1 MAAAAAEIDENGI
14 RAIRDIATV
23 EHEALDNQVSVDS
36 GVGIGCHGF
45 QRSRLGERGRV
56 SGCDTVI
63 ATASANTVTTAS
75 STETETETTT
85 ATATATAIATATPTS
100 AAVPGL
106 EYGSVSSSSIIARNR
121 TNGFH
126 GQEQHLSFACSS
138 SSALKSRPTRTSP
151 SPETNITSTSKSCIQ
166 SGLCS
171 LRRCSQGHRCKYP
184 LAASNHQVARS
195 NASTNINNSNITHSS
210 TPGRETT
217 PASSSSLSSS
227 PSQQVRVAAGSGDG
241 QDVIHGGMGSSSPCN
256 PGVPK
261 PTSVRLSTHGT
272 DDTVSSTVSSNIAP
286 CAPTLDVTKARRA
299 PSPAPSLSSSGTI
312 NRASKTTDTIS
323 QGLAYTAIRDPSLG
337 DNLQSQ
343 GLNSLE
349 TAPASSSSPAASR
362 GNLLPTSIIITITL
376 AIVAGLAVLAVALF
390 CLYLRRKRRRSGPLG
405 SAGHWDDDT
414 KSKKAHKAPLAV
426 SARPPLS
433 PLSPLS
439 PVSPLSPSF
448 SPSPAPSPSPAAR
461 PPARPPAPPSEASP
475 SFGRSAS
482 AGMSMSM
489 SKSPNASPHNGTLSP
504 PPRLKERKFHN
515 STKSDS
521 SIQLVKR
528 YTHTRWGKPSSLP
541 ILSPSSSTTQ
551 PVEAQPASYQP
562 VAGAADDRFRNARGH
577 MPARHAGSSHLG
589 PNHLPK
595 RPSPITIVPP
605 PRHLRSGAT
614 TPSAFSIHAPTHD
627 RNGSLTSIPRTPR
640 QVDIPV
646 QVMGLESPGPPPDR
660 ALPSP
665 PLQPWQVNPLSPP
678 AQTQMDSLRP
688 EEIGLAIG
696 SPSHPDANTGE
707 KRPPWV

>member
-1 MAAAAAEIDENGI
+1 MVFRGRGWENG
-14 RAIRDIATV
+14 AESVAATLSLQP
-23 EHEALDNQVSVDS
+23 HLRPQL
-36 GVGIGCHGF
+36 
-45 QRSRLGERGRV
+45 QPRLRLRLRLKPRLRQRPRQRPRSRQRHLLRPL
-56 SGCDTVI
+56 SQD
-63 ATASANTVTTAS
+63 S
-75 STETETETTT
+75 STETF
-85 ATATATAIATATPTS
+85 P
-100 AAVPGL
+100 AAVPSPGIVITVFMAK
-106 EYGSVSSSSIIARNR
+106 SNI
-121 TNGFH
+121 
-126 GQEQHLSFACSS
+126 
-138 SSALKSRPTRTSP
+138 SALHAPHHQLSNQDQRALAHHQRRTSRQQA
-151 SPETNITSTSKSCIQ
+151 S
-166 SGLCS
+166 
-171 LRRCSQGHRCKYP
+171 R
-184 LAASNHQVARS
+184 ASNLAYIACVAAARGTV
-195 NASTNINNSNITHSS
+195 ASIHWWQATTRQP
-210 TPGRETT
+210 PGRETA
-217 PASSSSLSSS
+217 PASSSSLFSS

-241 QDVIHGGMGSSSPCN
+241 QDVIHGGMESTSPCN

-261 PTSVRLSTHGT
+261 PTSVRLSTQGT

-337 DNLQSQ
+337 DHFQSQ

-390 CLYLRRKRRRSGPLG
+390 CLYFRRKRRRSGPLG
-405 SAGHWDDDT
+405 SAGRWDDDT

-433 PLSPLS
+433 PLSP
-439 PVSPLSPSF
+439 VSPLSPSF
-448 SPSPAPSPSPAAR
+448 PPPPAPTPFPAAR

-475 SFGRSAS
+475 SFGMGAS
-482 AGMSMSM
+482 AGMSK
-489 SKSPNASPHNGTLSP
+489 SKSLNASSGNGTLSP
-504 PPRLKERKFHN
+504 PPRLNERKFHN

-577 MPARHAGSSHLG
+577 MPARQAGSSHLG

-595 RPSPITIVPP
+595 RPSPITVVPP

-614 TPSAFSIHAPTHD
+614 TPSAFSIHASAND

-678 AQTQMDSLRP
+678 AEAQMGSLRP

-696 SPSHPDANTGE
+696 SPFHPDANTGE
-707 KRPPWV
+707 KRPPLV